1 MPPTVKSLDER
12 IDGIAS
18 EMESLT
24 HQSIA
29 TNARL
34 DATIERLDSLSSQLA
49 TLGSQLATVIV
60 NQNATQS
67 KLDVTNVK
75 LEGAIEQLKITN
87 ARVDVV
93 SEKLEVMTTDYTAH
107 KAKAETMFAFT
118 KWIGAFVAGVFLTVL
133 IAAFT
138 VVRTAGGYEA
148 TIQQQQK
155 TLEEIKRDVTDIRN
169 KQKSN

>member
-1 MPPTVKSLDER
+1 MPPTVKSLEER
-12 IDGIAS
+12 IDQIAADL
-18 EMESLT
+18 E
-24 HQSIA
+24 HQTRQLVANNARIDA
-29 TNARL
+29 TNAKL
-34 DATIERLDSLSSQLA
+34 DALI
-49 TLGSQLATVIV
+49 SQLATVIA
-60 NQNATQS
+60 NQTATQN
-67 KLDVTNVK
+67 KLDVSIVR
-75 LEGAIEQLKITN
+75 LDGAIEQLKITN

-133 IAAFT
+133 IAAFS

-155 TLEEIKRDVTDIRN
+155 TLEEIKRDVTEIRT
-169 KQKSN
+169 KQK

>member
-18 EMESLT
+18 DMESLT
-24 HQSIA
+24 RQSLA
-29 TNARL
+29 TNSRL
-34 DATIERLDSLSSQLA
+34 DATIARLESFSSQLA
-49 TLGSQLATVIV
+49 TLGSQLATLIA
-60 NQNATQS
+60 NQAATQN

-75 LEGAIEQLKITN
+75 LDSAVEQLKVTD
-87 ARVDVV
+87 ARIDAVI
-93 SEKLEVMTTDYTAH
+93 EKLDVMTSDYTAH

-133 IAAFT
+133 IAAFSI
-138 VVRTAGGYEA
+138 VRTAGSYEA

-155 TLEEIKRDVTDIRN
+155 TLEEIKRDVSELRS
-169 KQKSN
+169 KQK